1 MKTRSVKVEGKSYR
15 VHELKS
21 WPEFYRPV
29 DARVKT
35 YEVRRD
41 DRDFYV
47 GDRLWLREWDP
58 REKEYT
64 GDSLVAQV
72 THILTTHEGLTKG
85 FVCMAI
91 SVL

>member
-1 MKTRSVKVEGKSYR
+1 MKARTVIVEGRKFK

-41 DRDFYV
+41 DRNFRV
-47 GDRLWLREWDP
+47 RDRLWLREWDP
-58 REKEYT
+58 HEKEYT
-64 GDSLVAQV
+64 GDSLVAEV
-72 THILTTHEGLTKG
+72 THILTRHEGLTKG
-85 FVCMAI
+85 FVLMVI
-91 SVL
+91 TVL

>member
-1 MKTRSVKVEGKSYR
+1 VKTRTVTVEGKTFQ

-21 WPEFYRPV
+21 WPRFYRPV
-29 DARVKT
+29 DARLKT

-41 DRDFYV
+41 DRGFKV

-58 REKEYT
+58 DEKEYT
-64 GDSLVAQV
+64 GDSLVAQI
-72 THILTTHEGLTKG
+72 THILTAHEGLTKG

-91 SVL
+91 TVL